1 MRYYLKNGVFIYF
14 PGVNDECDYEKL
26 YMIFRELIAK
36 NVYIKIL
43 VILIKTL
50 QKIRITRKIR
60 KSKMTGLKGKIGI
73 IHAVFLFL
81 VVQDVI
87 GQDDA
92 LSVLKRYI
100 ENKFNVKLDSGYVI
114 TTHTREDV
122 FNYFTE
128 IENYNEDK
136 AKKYLD
142 EFSWR
147 TNTDVFIDSIYSKD
161 SAGNFNGFFI
171 DYFGD
176 SLSDYRLAYYKH
188 GKLDSIEIIQNFSGS
203 KEINRYKNGIKH
215 GIWESFNNDG
225 IRGWMCRYEMGMA
238 VDTSYMWY
246 DNGNILKKKY
256 YENGEIIWEKCFEE
270 DGKTEMECDF

>member
-14 PGVNDECDYEKL
+14 PGVNEEFDYEKL

-60 KSKMTGLKGKIGI
+60 ESKMTWLKSKIGLI
-73 IHAVFLFL
+73 QAVFLFL

-100 ENKFNVKLDSGYVI
+100 ENKFNVKLDSSYVI

-122 FNYFTE
+122 FNYWISNQQTRE
-128 IENYNEDK
+128 YANENLNNCNWK
-136 AKKYLD
+136 
-142 EFSWR
+142 
-147 TNTDVFIDSIYSKD
+147 TNAGFFIDSVYSKD
-161 SAGNFNGFFI
+161 SAGNFNGLFI
-171 DYFGD
+171 DFFGD
-176 SLSDYRLAYYKH
+176 SLSGYRLTFYKH
-188 GKLDSIEIIQNFSGS
+188 GKKDSIELIYGCDGLN
-203 KEINRYKNGIKH
+203 EINRYKNGVKH
-215 GIWESFNNDG
+215 GIWEQFNNDG
-225 IRGWMCRYEMGMA
+225 KRVVLEKYEYGEA
-238 VDTSYMWY
+238 VDTSFVWY
-246 DNGNILKKKY
+246 DNGNVLKKIY
-256 YENGEIIWEKCFEE
+256 HENGEIIWEKCFEE